1 MSAATGDRPD
11 TGHPAREEVGAA
23 KLLSASRRR
32 QCTERVRQELGI
44 LIRRDRKRPQS
55 EPRIQL
61 PRSLGGRT
69 PVTEAMLPAVS
80 MSMLM
85 GITLQSVEALGAG

>member
-1 MSAATGDRPD
+1 MCPRLLVTQPD

-32 QCTERVRQELGI
+32 QCTECVREELGI
-44 LIRRDRKRPQS
+44 LIRRDRKRGQN

-69 PVTEAMLPAVS
+69 PVTGAVLHAVS
-80 MSMLM
+80 MSMLV
-85 GITLQSVEALGAG
+85 GIT